1 MGIYISPGHI
11 RHCYLTL
18 SIGYSTFAFLT
29 SALLQSSCFNQVASI
44 LNILDD
50 ELVRGVGNFISRLVS
65 SGSSIFN
72 FGTIPAWASFFIH
85 VLSNSFRLY
94 LGFIFCL
101 SYLVC
106 SMCHSSKLWNH
117 FTFMFETFKCAF
129 TELYME
135 TWLHKKK
142 FMVLNGW
149 EQVLIPKLYHSH
161 YICYASRA

>member
-1 MGIYISPGHI
+1 MGIYVSPGHI

-50 ELVRGVGNFISRLVS
+50 ELVRGVGNFILRLVS

-72 FGTIPAWASFFIH
+72 FGTIPASASFFIH

-101 SYLVC
+101 SYLLLLEQQSWCVAC
-106 SMCHSSKLWNH
+106 AILPNYEIILLPCLKLSNVHLQNFIWRLDCIRKNSW
-117 FTFMFETFKCAF
+117 FLMDENKC
-129 TELYME
+129 
-135 TWLHKKK
+135 
-142 FMVLNGW
+142 
-149 EQVLIPKLYHSH
+149 
-161 YICYASRA
+161 